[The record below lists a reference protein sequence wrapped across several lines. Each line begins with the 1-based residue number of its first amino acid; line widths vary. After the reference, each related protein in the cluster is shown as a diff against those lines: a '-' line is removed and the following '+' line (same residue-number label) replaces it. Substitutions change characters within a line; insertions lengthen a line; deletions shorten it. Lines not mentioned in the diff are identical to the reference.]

1 MQDDEEDYNEIGTEP
16 INLGEPNIVDQDDS
30 LDAVADEK
38 IVTGITKIFGEGR

>member
-38 IVTGITKIFGEGR
+38 NCHRNY